1 MVKNVITLRI
11 DDNTSDLID
20 MLIKL
25 KLARN
30 KGDALRWIMQVSIK
44 GAKELIERKE
54 KGQALVKE
62 WKERGFPEL
71 PPELS
76 NISIYERY

>member
-1 MVKNVITLRI
+1 MVRNVITLRI

-44 GAKELIERKE
+44 SKNSSRSKKAIH
-54 KGQALVKE
+54 
-62 WKERGFPEL
+62 
-71 PPELS
+71 LS
-76 NISIYERY
+76 ATKAIP